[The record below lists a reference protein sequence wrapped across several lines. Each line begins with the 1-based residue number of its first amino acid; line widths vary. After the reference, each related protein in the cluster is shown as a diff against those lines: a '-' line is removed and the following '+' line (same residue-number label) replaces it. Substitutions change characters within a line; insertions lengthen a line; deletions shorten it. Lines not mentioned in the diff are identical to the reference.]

1 MMVRM
6 RATAQLRTWPSTRR
20 STSSLGAVH
29 VRRSTT
35 FTARNNNIYFSRAQ
49 GSSAGR
55 KGHRTRIEG
64 QHRWLTWSDL
74 HTEHHTLHNLSHHY
88 ISGIRLLGPVPTAA
102 SLKCHRRACTRN
114 PARQKPVDFR
124 ARGHWSR
131 PFVERD
137 FKRRACLPRDP
148 FYAGT
153 SQALKRS
160 GILET
165 QKEQRSCRWASAR
178 DEPAGKLC

>member
-1 MMVRM
+1 MPLHSYEPG
-6 RATAQLRTWPSTRR
+6 LRHADLHRR
-20 STSSLGAVH
+20 SALCMSGDRQHLLQEI
-29 VRRSTT
+29 TT
-35 FTARNNNIYFSRAQ
+35 FI
-49 GSSAGR
+49 SAEH
-55 KGHRTRIEG
+55 KGALPGEKDIATRIEG